1 MGLSRMMELV
11 SQADREGISL
21 GALISR
27 EMTEDEMDAAQEEL
41 TMAIEANYLSIGSF
55 MEGVEVA
62 SLEEIMARQDIA
74 ASSLDKNLSD
84 ELCTED

>member
-1 MGLSRMMELV
+1 MMELV